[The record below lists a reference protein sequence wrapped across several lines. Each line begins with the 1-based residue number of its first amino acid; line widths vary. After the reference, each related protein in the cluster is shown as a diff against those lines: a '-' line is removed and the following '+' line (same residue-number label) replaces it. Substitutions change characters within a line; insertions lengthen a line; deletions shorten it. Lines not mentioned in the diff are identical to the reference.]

1 MLDEADNERKKVTVG
16 SVIILE
22 ATTNNPGDSQ
32 SDLDQGCSSEH
43 GKHWTR
49 LYIRKNET
57 LEFDRLKVRGETE
70 ESRMTLILAWKT
82 ETFQILTYFPMLK

>member
-32 SDLDQGCSSEH
+32 SDLD
-43 GKHWTR
+43 
-49 LYIRKNET
+49 
-57 LEFDRLKVRGETE
+57 
-70 ESRMTLILAWKT
+70 
-82 ETFQILTYFPMLK
+82 